1 MKTLIKFELTAEEKL
16 FLLRGN
22 YGAET
27 TSANRTIGRY
37 IVAVC
42 EEGISITEGRECFA
56 TQKMKD
62 AVIERLSES
71 KRVGIHTK
79 RALGSNYTH
88 YVIKCKIGFISFC
101 RNAPYD
107 IKSML

>member
-1 MKTLIKFELTAEEKL
+1 MKTLIKFDLTEEEKQE
-16 FLLRGN
+16 LLCTD

-27 TSANRTIGRY
+27 WGANRTIGRSV
-37 IVAVC
+37 IAVC
-42 EEGISITEGRECFA
+42 TEGITISEGRECFA

-62 AVIERLSES
+62 AVIKRLSDN
-71 KRVGIHTK
+71 KRVGSHTR
-79 RALGSNYTH
+79 RALASNYTH
-88 YVIKCKIGFISFC
+88 YVVKCKIGLMAYY